1 MCCCLSFSS
10 VDAPAFS
17 ILIEMGNL
25 CSKSLIEIPLF
36 SGLFPFMCRPGLGT
50 FFNPWIYFV
59 LSSKDTVSSTIITYF
74 GYTYHRSISGQRFE
88 RVTFLKW
95 YMCVPM
101 STIFSKF
108 LDSFNRLEFVE
119 VFIFV
124 SSSLTKLMHFS
135 QALFS
140 PAHIYGAICIVL
152 VIEQPG

>member
-36 SGLFPFMCRPGLGT
+36 SGLFHFMCRPGLGT

-88 RVTFLKW
+88 RVTFLRKS
-95 YMCVPM
+95 VPR
-101 STIFSKF
+101 SFAS
-108 LDSFNRLEFVE
+108 SFNSLEFVE
-119 VFIFV
+119 VFVFV
-124 SSSLTKLMHFS
+124 SSSLTKLMNFS

-140 PAHIYGAICIVL
+140 PAHIYEAICIVL
-152 VIEQPG
+152 VIEQP